1 MAVTDMASRV
11 PDLSDA
17 ELSTLKLN
25 ADRLVRVGNP
35 AQQAAASALMARLD
49 EELSLRQALR
59 GAARKADRAARIKA
73 KGDADDESGV
83 PGPIPKEDA

>member
-1 MAVTDMASRV
+1 MATTDMASRV
-11 PDLSDA
+11 PDLSDS
-17 ELSTLKLN
+17 ELSNLKLN

-59 GAARKADRAARIKA
+59 GAARKAERTARIKA
-73 KGDADDESGV
+73 KALDAAESGA